1 MQSGTLLLAYFLRLL
16 RNSLDVHVFFYVHFV
31 ERDNLVV
38 DNVTD
43 CFGFFVMLFYD
54 DKYLI
59 NNEIIFRFQIEH
71 STDYPWERTTKG
83 FVFYIK
89 Q

>member
-43 CFGFFVMLFYD
+43 CFGFFCHAFL
-54 DKYLI
+54 
-59 NNEIIFRFQIEH
+59 
-71 STDYPWERTTKG
+71 
-83 FVFYIK
+83 
-89 Q
+89 